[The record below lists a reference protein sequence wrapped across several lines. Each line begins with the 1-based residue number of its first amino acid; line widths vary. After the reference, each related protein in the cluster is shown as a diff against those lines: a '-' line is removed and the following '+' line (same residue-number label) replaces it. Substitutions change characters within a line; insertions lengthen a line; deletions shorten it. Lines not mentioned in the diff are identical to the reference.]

1 MHLTFDPAA
10 KSHAGPTL
18 TDAQQF
24 WRLPRH
30 QLDRLLALTHRADG
44 VELKLVVPPA
54 AHRATCESLG
64 VDLAKA
70 AGRRVYFLDTDDLQL
85 ARHGVVARIRSVD
98 NRPDDSV
105 VKLRPFVAGDLPA
118 RLRRSKR
125 FTVEVDAMPGQFVCT
140 GAMGRRLG
148 KDDVRKAV
156 AKGRPLHPLFAKE
169 QLALLPAGVGIDDL
183 SIFGPVDVRRLKV
196 VPRGAD
202 LRLAV
207 ERWNY
212 PDGSSIL
219 EISTRCAARA
229 AVQVTAQLA
238 AVLRAHDI
246 DLTGA
251 QQTKTQATLSYFR
264 CAR

>member
-1 MHLTFDPAA
+1 MHLVIDPAT
-10 KSHAGPTL
+10 KENAGPAL
-18 TDAQQF
+18 TGAQQF
-24 WRLPRH
+24 WRLPSH
-30 QLDRLLALTHRADG
+30 QLDRLLALTRRADG
-44 VELKLVVPPA
+44 IELKLVVPPA

-64 VDLAKA
+64 VDFAEA
-70 AGRRVYFLDTDDLQL
+70 PGRQVYFLDTDDLQL
-85 ARHGVVARIRSVD
+85 ERHGVVARLRSVE

-148 KDDVRKAV
+148 KQDVRKAI
-156 AKGRPLHPLFAKE
+156 AKGRPLRPLFTEE
-169 QLALLPAGVGIDDL
+169 QLALLPDGVGIDEL
-183 SIFGPVDVRRLKV
+183 SVFGPVDVRRLKIS
-196 VPRGAD
+196 PQGAD
-202 LRLAV
+202 FRLAV
-207 ERWNY
+207 ERWSY

-229 AVQVTAQLA
+229 AVRVAAQLA
-238 AVLRAHDI
+238 SVLRAYEI
-246 DLTGA
+246 DLTGD